1 MACRTGCRT
10 QNHITWGECL
20 RASNLQL
27 NAGDAK
33 HTTKM
38 PTKKWDAELNAY
50 RSARE
55 QGIQPAGTTMAK
67 VRQAFEISEKTGKAF
82 NAERPQDSIIV

>member
-1 MACRTGCRT
+1 MACRSGCRT
-10 QNHITWGECL
+10 QDHKSWGECL

-33 HTTKM
+33 HTTSVSK
-38 PTKKWDAELNAY
+38 KKWDAELNAY
-50 RSARE
+50 KNARS

-67 VRQAFEISEKTGKAF
+67 VRQAVEISEKTGKAF
-82 NAERPQDSIIV
+82 DAGKPYG